1 MVHWVAMTA
10 RPAPPAVWRETEAIP
25 EVLEATLSARAG
37 FDDVLA
43 LVRRPTTRR
52 LVIAGNGAS
61 SYVAHGLWLAAL
73 AGAPTPVEVVGV
85 PAGLVASGDLRL
97 GDGDVLLA
105 ISASGELRDLVELLA
120 DPPRGL
126 RVAALTGS
134 PGSTVARLAHA
145 TALVAPG
152 SQDAVTHTHAF
163 CGAVAAG
170 LWLLAEL
177 TGDDRL
183 RTAVAAAP
191 ASAAAALADAERW
204 AETALSDVATPAAAF
219 AFGSGAAWAAAL
231 EAALVIKEIC
241 QIPTEGVEAR
251 EAATTAM
258 TTLGPEHLVVSLPT
272 GRDPVVLESERVC
285 ASRGARVLRAPG
297 GDRADRR
304 LAAITTFPAAVAL
317 AVELARRAGID
328 PDRPGWIDTYYA
340 TARSG

>member
-1 MVHWVAMTA
+1 MTD
-10 RPAPPAVWRETEAIP
+10 RSVPPAVWRETVAIP
-25 EVLEATLSARAG
+25 GVLEATLSARSG

-43 LVRRPTTRR
+43 LVRRPATRR

-73 AGAPTPVEVVGV
+73 AGAPAPVEVIGV
-85 PAGLVASGDLRL
+85 PAGLLASGDLRL
-97 GDGDVLLA
+97 GAGDVLLA
-105 ISASGELRDLVELLA
+105 ISASGELRDLVELLS
-120 DPPRGL
+120 DPPPGL

-134 PGSTVARLAHA
+134 PASTIARLADA

-152 SQDAVTHTHAF
+152 PQEAVTHTHAF

-177 TGDDRL
+177 SGDDGL
-183 RTAVAAAP
+183 RAAVAAAP
-191 ASAAAALADAERW
+191 GTAAAAIADAGCW
-204 AETALSDVATPAAAF
+204 AETAFEDVASPAAAF

-258 TTLGPEHLVVSLPT
+258 TTLGPDHLVVSLPT
-272 GRDPVVLESERVC
+272 AADAVALESERVC

-297 GDRADRR
+297 GDRGDRR
-304 LAAITTFPAAVAL
+304 LAPITTFPAAVAL
-317 AVELARRAGID
+317 AVELAGRGGID

-340 TARSG
+340 TARGG